1 MASASDKFVHYK
13 TLSHDDYTVGWI
25 CALPVELT
33 AAKGM
38 LDKRHESLPQP
49 ANDNNNYVLGEIT
62 GHNVVIACLP
72 IGEYGTTSAATVA
85 AQMLLT
91 FCQIRFG
98 LMVGIGGGVPT
109 TEDIR
114 LGDVVVSNPT
124 DGYGGVIQYD
134 YGKTISR
141 GTFVRTGMLNM
152 PPQNLR
158 TATANLRS
166 EHQMRPNR
174 IPELVAEMSRK
185 YPQMSEL
192 LEFDRSADDLYSA
205 NYTHISGNDT
215 CSDCDRSKSL
225 KREPRLSQNPK
236 IHYGLVASG
245 NQVVKDAETR
255 DRYAREMGIICFEM
269 EAAGLMNHF
278 PCLVIRGICDYSDS
292 HKNKKWQ
299 AYAAATAA
307 AYTKELLSVTSVSV
321 TQSIITARRSPAG
334 PETLTVDDPARF
346 LALSQRPEWALV
358 HQLEQPR
365 NIFQRLSDYDPDRTH
380 RSHLWDRCPHTTE
393 WIVDNPAFKAW
404 LGGSAS
410 SVLWLTGKIGCGK
423 TLVSSTVIQH
433 LKSITQGTQ
442 CIVAHFFYS
451 HSNRSRLDARHVF
464 ESYIKQIVGHLD
476 LFQIAC
482 PGPIRS
488 FIKRFYETDQQIP
501 TFREIIHE
509 IFLPLCQSRPGIIFV
524 MDGLDECNRSQTLKV
539 FEALREISKLRS
551 VKVFVSGREGLD
563 MTGAIPGCATIN
575 IADDGNNDDLR
586 AFVDW
591 KIQIK
596 MKERQLTESESVLQ
610 EIKAKLLER
619 AGHMILWVNLQ
630 LEMLWDDCYT
640 DSEIRKSLDSLP
652 KDLSTTYDRCLAK
665 IMGKGMV
672 FARKVLPWVAVAP
685 EPFTGSQL
693 QEAVALNP
701 RTGLLDLDGFVPVK
715 ELVKSCSH
723 LITWD
728 MNDEIRLTHY
738 SVSQF
743 LESKGGE
750 NNSWF
755 ADIALNNERAALGD
769 LCMKHLL
776 SPIYSRPVI
785 PTQKPKQT
793 VVNAGA
799 IMQQLWTHI
808 PLSSRLGF
816 QNTKRVEIRLPLQ
829 QSTEKFNQEQPSF
842 FEFAKGQ
849 WLPLT
854 KHLTQSSTNWDEFE
868 SLVLDQNST
877 WNIHPWEPLGMSMD
891 SHYAAILGYA
901 IVEHHSPLFSVLMR
915 ARGLQPRTDI
925 FRLPLHPYNNLLP
938 LHLAARAGNSDCLV
952 QIMGQSTFNM
962 LDENGQTALHHA
974 AVMGHLNVTQVLLR
988 KGMVK
993 SDHADKDGC
1002 TALHVAVSHEQEHL
1016 LDTMFVNLAN
1026 IDQQDHLGRTAL
1038 HLAVTNKNENVVK
1051 ALLAQNPNLSIT
1063 DKAGRNALSIAAH
1076 ASDTETVRLLLQTDY
1091 ARGSLLGSAGSFR
1104 SVVIRLSKFHS
1115 SAFWD
1120 LRQSWETFSLLSPEE
1135 LLLHAAENINPK
1147 DVGLKAF
1154 ELYMEILMESRVDG
1168 DHVLRYKLLLAAVG
1182 CGNSAMVCRLVEA
1195 GISVQSSRLNLSTD
1209 PGLSG
1214 YFRERLKINQQLEL
1228 TTALRNNPLVLA
1240 LEQEHI
1246 DSVELLFEDWSF
1258 QISSRTELCDKLFNL
1273 AAQHG
1278 KRQLLENFLK
1288 RKFPFHRRALNSAL
1302 ASWNPHLI
1310 HLLVSNGVPVT
1321 CEVILMALRN
1331 EDEALLSKLLEC
1343 EAVWQPDAVMTN
1355 TDSLSIHML
1364 VREAIRLGRN
1374 DILGLLSANTAP
1386 GDMSD

>member
-1 MASASDKFVHYK
+1 MASASDNFVHFK

-49 ANDNNNYVLGEIT
+49 ANDNNNYVLGEIA

-98 LMVGIGGGVPT
+98 LMVGIGGGVPIA
-109 TEDIR
+109 EDIR

-141 GTFVRTGMLNM
+141 GSFVRTGVLNM

-185 YPQMSEL
+185 YPQMSEI
-192 LEFDRSADDLYSA
+192 LEFDRSADDLFPA
-205 NYTHISGNDT
+205 NYAHISGNDT
-215 CSDCDRSKSL
+215 CSDCDRTKLL
-225 KREPRLSQNPK
+225 KREPRLSLNPK
-236 IHYGLVASG
+236 IHYGLVASA
-245 NQVVKDAETR
+245 NQVIKDAETR

-299 AYAAATAA
+299 PYAAATAA
-307 AYTKELLSVTSVSV
+307 AYGKELLSVISVPV
-321 TQSIITARRSPAG
+321 TQSIITARRSLAG

-358 HQLEQPR
+358 HQ
-365 NIFQRLSDYDPDRTH
+365 F
-380 RSHLWDRCPHTTE
+380 
-393 WIVDNPAFKAW
+393 
-404 LGGSAS
+404 
-410 SVLWLTGKIGCGK
+410 GCGK

-433 LKSITQGTQ
+433 LKAITQGTQ

-451 HSNRSRLDARHVF
+451 HSKLSRLEARHVF

-482 PGPIRS
+482 PGSIRS

-501 TFREIIHE
+501 TFGEIIHE
-509 IFLPLCQSRPGIIFV
+509 IFVPLCQSHPGIIFV
-524 MDGLDECNRSQTLKV
+524 MDGLDECDRSQTLKV

-563 MTGAIPGCATIN
+563 MAGAIPGCATIN

-586 AFVDW
+586 AFVEW

-596 MKERQLTESESVLQ
+596 LNERQLTESESVLQ
-610 EIKAKLLER
+610 EIREKLLEK
-619 AGHMILWVNLQ
+619 AGHI
-630 LEMLWDDCYT
+630 
-640 DSEIRKSLDSLP
+640 EIRKSLDSLP
-652 KDLSTTYDRCLAK
+652 KDLSTTYDRCLTK
-665 IMGKGMV
+665 IKGKSKDL
-672 FARKVLPWVAVAP
+672 ARKILPWVAVAP

-701 RTGLLDLDGFVPVK
+701 RTGLLDLDGFVPIK

-728 MNDEIRLTHY
+728 VNDEIRLTHY
-738 SVSQF
+738 SVSQY
-743 LESKGGE
+743 LGSKRGE
-750 NNSWF
+750 NDSWF
-755 ADIALNNERAALGD
+755 ADIALDDARAALGD

-776 SPIYSRPVI
+776 SPIYSRAVV
-785 PTQKPKQT
+785 PTQKPIQT
-793 VVNAGA
+793 VVNAGT

-808 PLSSRLGF
+808 PLSGRLGF
-816 QNTKRVEIRLPLQ
+816 QTTKQVEIRLPLQ
-829 QSTEKFNQEQPSF
+829 QSTEKFKQKPPSF

-868 SLVLDQNST
+868 NLVLDQNST
-877 WNIHPWEPLGMSMD
+877 WNIHPWEPLGMSLD
-891 SHYAAILGYA
+891 SHYAGILGYA
-901 IVEHHSPLFSVLMR
+901 IVEHHGPLFSVLMR

-938 LHLAARAGNSDCLV
+938 LHLAARAGNRDCLV
-952 QIMGQSTFNM
+952 QIMGQITFNM
-962 LDENGQTALHHA
+962 RDENGQTALHHA
-974 AVMGHLNVTQVLLR
+974 AVMGHLDVIEVLLR
-988 KGMVK
+988 KSMLIINRT
-993 SDHADKDGC
+993 DKNGC
-1002 TALHVAVSHEQEHL
+1002 TALHLAASHGQEHVFDKL
-1016 LDTMFVNLAN
+1016 LAYGAN
-1026 IDQQDHLGRTAL
+1026 INQQDNLGRTAL
-1038 HLAVTNKNENVVK
+1038 HLAVINKRKGAVK
-1051 ALLAQNPNLSIT
+1051 ALLALPLDISI
-1063 DKAGRNALSIAAH
+1063 KNNAQQTPLWIAAQE
-1076 ASDTETVRLLLQTDY
+1076 SDIDMVSLLLQ
-1091 ARGSLLGSAGSFR
+1091 
-1104 SVVIRLSKFHS
+1104 
-1115 SAFWD
+1115 
-1120 LRQSWETFSLLSPEE
+1120 
-1135 LLLHAAENINPK
+1135 
-1147 DVGLKAF
+1147 
-1154 ELYMEILMESRVDG
+1154 
-1168 DHVLRYKLLLAAVG
+1168 YKYY
-1182 CGNSAMVCRLVEA
+1182 
-1195 GISVQSSRLNLSTD
+1195 D
-1209 PGLSG
+1209 
-1214 YFRERLKINQQLEL
+1214 
-1228 TTALRNNPLVLA
+1228 
-1240 LEQEHI
+1240 
-1246 DSVELLFEDWSF
+1246 
-1258 QISSRTELCDKLFNL
+1258 
-1273 AAQHG
+1273 
-1278 KRQLLENFLK
+1278 
-1288 RKFPFHRRALNSAL
+1288 
-1302 ASWNPHLI
+1302 
-1310 HLLVSNGVPVT
+1310 
-1321 CEVILMALRN
+1321 
-1331 EDEALLSKLLEC
+1331 
-1343 EAVWQPDAVMTN
+1343 
-1355 TDSLSIHML
+1355 
-1364 VREAIRLGRN
+1364 
-1374 DILGLLSANTAP
+1374 GLLRP
-1386 GDMSD
+1386 